1 MQHKPLW
8 KNAMPTVPHTLKSF
22 EIPRTW
28 WLRAVGVATVLGALA
43 VSAPLIAMA
52 ITAGAGLLTLA
63 AMALVGFVAL
73 QALPLGLQKLEN
85 RLLQARKQ
93 EARDNPIE
101 QLQNDC
107 LRREER
113 LQTFR
118 SALVTIGGQIES
130 MREMVQER
138 KDKAPH
144 HVLDKQERAIARMD
158 HFYQANIARLEEA
171 HQALKD
177 FRTQV
182 TQKAF
187 EWEFAKAGQVVMAAL
202 NPAEMQDLMQD
213 LLSDEALRSVQNRFN
228 MVFAELDVDLRS
240 INAPTRNYLASAAMD
255 PLEELSVLHT
265 STTRRLP

>member
-1 MQHKPLW
+1 
-8 KNAMPTVPHTLKSF
+8 MPATPNTQKRF
-22 EIPRTW
+22 DIPKAW
-28 WLRAVGVATVLGALA
+28 WLRAIAVAAVVGALA
-43 VSAPLIAMA
+43 VSAPLITMA

-63 AMALVGFVAL
+63 GMALVGFVAL
-73 QALPLGLQKLEN
+73 QAMPLALQKLEN

-118 SALVTIGGQIES
+118 RALVCIGGQIES
-130 MREMVQER
+130 MRVMVAER
-138 KDKAPH
+138 KGKAPH

-158 HFYQANIARLEEA
+158 HFYQANIGRLNEA
-171 HQALKD
+171 HKALED

-187 EWEFAKAGQVVMAAL
+187 EWKFAQAGQVVMAAL
-202 NPAEMQDLMQD
+202 NPTEMQDLMQD

-240 INAPTRNYLASAAMD
+240 INAPTRNYLANTAMD
-255 PLEELSVLHT
+255 PLDELSVLQTHT
-265 STTRRLP
+265 PRSHS